1 MSVKLR
7 LTRMGRRHRPFYRI
21 NVTDSRA
28 ARDGR
33 VLEKLGHFDPLE
45 KDLAKQVV
53 LNKERAEY
61 WLSHGAIPSDT
72 VAQILQK
79 HGIHSEHAAKAAVRR
94 AKAAAIAQ
102 KKGKLFNKAQR
113 VAAQKKAE
121 EEKAAAAAEA
131 EATTAAGADG

>member
-21 NVTDSRA
+21 NATDSRS

-45 KDLAKQVV
+45 KDAAKQVV

-79 HGIHSEHAAKAAVRR
+79 HGIHSKHAAKAAERR

-113 VAAQKKAE
+113 VAAEKKAE
-121 EEKAAAAAEA
+121 EAKAAAAEA
-131 EATTAAGADG
+131 AVAASADG

>member
-1 MSVKLR
+1 MSVRLR

-21 NVTDSRA
+21 TATDSRM

-45 KDLAKQVV
+45 KDVAKQVV

-61 WLSHGAIPSDT
+61 WLSQGAIPSDT

-79 HGIHSEHAAKAAVRR
+79 HGIHSKHAAKAAERR
-94 AKAAAIAQ
+94 ARAAAIAQ

-113 VAAQKKAE
+113 VAAEKKAE
-121 EEKAAAAAEA
+121 EAKAAAAEEA
-131 EATTAAGADG
+131 ASAAGADG

>member
-7 LTRMGRRHRPFYRI
+7 LTRMGRRHRPFFRI
-21 NVTDSRA
+21 TATDSRE

-45 KDLAKQVV
+45 KDAAKQVV

-79 HGIHSEHAAKAAVRR
+79 HGIHSKHAAKAAERR
-94 AKAAAIAQ
+94 AKAAAIAR
-102 KKGKLFNKAQR
+102 KKGKPFNKAQR
-113 VAAQKKAE
+113 VAAEKKAE
-121 EEKAAAAAEA
+121 EAKAAAEA
-131 EATTAAGADG
+131 AAAAAGADG

>member
-21 NVTDSRA
+21 NATDSRE

-45 KDLAKQVV
+45 KDAAKQVV

-79 HGIHSEHAAKAAVRR
+79 HGIHSKHAAKAAERR

-113 VAAQKKAE
+113 VAAEKKAE
-121 EEKAAAAAEA
+121 EAKAVAAEAAAAAS
-131 EATTAAGADG
+131 ADG

>member
-45 KDLAKQVV
+45 RDAAKQVV

-79 HGIHSEHAAKAAVRR
+79 HGIHSKHAAKAAERR
-94 AKAAAIAQ
+94 TKAAAIAQ
-102 KKGKLFNKAQR
+102 KKGKLFNTAQR
-113 VAAQKKAE
+113 VAAQKKADE
-121 EEKAAAAAEA
+121 AKAAEEAAAG
-131 EATTAAGADG
+131 AGADG

>member
-1 MSVKLR
+1 
-7 LTRMGRRHRPFYRI
+7 
-21 NVTDSRA
+21 
-28 ARDGR
+28 
-33 VLEKLGHFDPLE
+33 LEKLGHFDPLE
-45 KDLAKQVV
+45 KDAAKQVV

-79 HGIHSEHAAKAAVRR
+79 HGIHSKHAAKAAERR

-113 VAAQKKAE
+113 VAAEKKAE
-121 EEKAAAAAEA
+121 EAKAAAAEA
-131 EATTAAGADG
+131 AVAASADG

>member
-7 LTRMGRRHRPFYRI
+7 LSRMGRRHRPFYRI
-21 NVTDSRA
+21 NATDSRE

-45 KDLAKQVV
+45 KDAAKQVV

-79 HGIHSEHAAKAAVRR
+79 HGIHSKHAAKSATRR
-94 AKAAAIAQ
+94 AKAAAIART
-102 KKGKLFNKAQR
+102 KGKLFNKAQR
-113 VAAQKKAE
+113 VAAEKKAE
-121 EEKAAAAAEA
+121 EAKAAAAEA
-131 EATTAAGADG
+131 AAAAAGADG